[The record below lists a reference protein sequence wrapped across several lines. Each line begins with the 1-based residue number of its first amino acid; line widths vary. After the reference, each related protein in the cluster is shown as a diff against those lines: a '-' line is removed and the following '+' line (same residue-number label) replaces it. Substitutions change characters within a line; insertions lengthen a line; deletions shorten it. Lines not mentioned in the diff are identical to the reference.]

1 MYFAEK
7 NSKQKFFFT
16 TEAGYY
22 FKRAFKFQ
30 HSAMDFTLDDRQ
42 EIYTK
47 KDRHLLAKLIHELD
61 PEKLLF
67 SAKRDA
73 GVSEKKRK

>member
-1 MYFAEK
+1 LYFAEK
-7 NSKQKFFFT
+7 NCKQIFFFT
-16 TEAGYY
+16 TEAGY
-22 FKRAFKFQ
+22 FKRACKFQ